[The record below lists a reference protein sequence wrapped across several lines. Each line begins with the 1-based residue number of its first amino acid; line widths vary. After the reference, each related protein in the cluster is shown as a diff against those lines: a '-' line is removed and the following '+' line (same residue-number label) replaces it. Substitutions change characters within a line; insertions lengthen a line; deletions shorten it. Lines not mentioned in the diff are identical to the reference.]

1 MSMYNLVSCEKCKLK
16 MPNNPL
22 SVRFGEKVLCSKC
35 EEMTLT
41 EFYMEDANR
50 EIEEALK
57 KEAKDIYNRFYMI
70 LFDSDSDKSEEINV
84 STLAKACAY
93 EAINLME
100 REANKNLVGGEQFNY
115 LREVIK
121 GL

>member
-1 MSMYNLVSCEKCKLK
+1 
-16 MPNNPL
+16 
-22 SVRFGEKVLCSKC
+22 
-35 EEMTLT
+35 
-41 EFYMEDANR
+41 MEDANR

-57 KEAKDIYNRFYMI
+57 KEAGEIYNRFYMI

>member
-1 MSMYNLVSCEKCKLK
+1 
-16 MPNNPL
+16 
-22 SVRFGEKVLCSKC
+22 
-35 EEMTLT
+35 
-41 EFYMEDANR
+41 MEDANR

-93 EAINLME
+93 EAVNLME
-100 REANKNLVGGEQFNY
+100 TDSLVFSSKYDY

>member
-1 MSMYNLVSCEKCKLK
+1 MNQ
-16 MPNNPL
+16 
-22 SVRFGEKVLCSKC
+22 
-35 EEMTLT
+35 
-41 EFYMEDANR
+41 
-50 EIEEALK
+50 EIEKALK

-70 LFDSDSDKSEEINV
+70 LFDSESEKSEEINV

-100 REANKNLVGGEQFNY
+100 MEALTLGILIDPESGSYAY

>member
-1 MSMYNLVSCEKCKLK
+1 MNQ
-16 MPNNPL
+16 
-22 SVRFGEKVLCSKC
+22 
-35 EEMTLT
+35 
-41 EFYMEDANR
+41 

-70 LFDSDSDKSEEINV
+70 LLDSDSDKSEEINV

-93 EAINLME
+93 EAINLLE
-100 REANKNLVGGEQFNY
+100 KQSKNEGFESAKYDY

>member
-1 MSMYNLVSCEKCKLK
+1 
-16 MPNNPL
+16 
-22 SVRFGEKVLCSKC
+22 
-35 EEMTLT
+35 
-41 EFYMEDANR
+41 MEDANR

-57 KEAKDIYNRFYMI
+57 KEAGDIYNRFYII

-84 STLAKACAY
+84 STLAKSCAV
-93 EAINLME
+93 EAVNLME
-100 REANKNLVGGEQFNY
+100 SEALKHGFTGTEFDY

>member
-1 MSMYNLVSCEKCKLK
+1 
-16 MPNNPL
+16 
-22 SVRFGEKVLCSKC
+22 
-35 EEMTLT
+35 
-41 EFYMEDANR
+41 MEDANR

-57 KEAKDIYNRFYMI
+57 KEAGDIYNRFYMI

-93 EAINLME
+93 EAVNLME
-100 REANKNLVGGEQFNY
+100 KQAKNEGFESAKYDY